1 MKEEITMHRK
11 ILGLFFIILML
22 FNVSVATAS
31 TFTMAGFDGQD
42 SSHVWSDNLF
52 FTRMQELTNTAFTFS
67 QYTDEAKWQAAK
79 DAMFAGGSLPDV
91 LFKAALS
98 VDEQLLYSDSG
109 QLIDLKP
116 LLAEYAPNLWNLL
129 LSNPDWM
136 AAITLPNGKIAA
148 LPTINTLAL
157 QNAMWINQT
166 WLDTLNLAMPTDFE
180 ALRSVLEAFQTQ
192 DPNRN
197 GKQDEIPL
205 SFLGAWDL
213 KFLGHAFGLV
223 ASDYN
228 IYVNDQG
235 QVQFLPLEDR
245 FMDFIQE
252 LTAMYQDGLL
262 DTNGFSTADSLRA
275 VSDSDADVTYGVFFG
290 PNPYHL
296 FTVELGD
303 QYTLLQPLSFDGKQ
317 VYRDLFGPIITGTFA
332 ITSACADPG
341 EALRWVDTLYT
352 QEGAIAA
359 MAGLEGDDYLWN
371 DDGTWGYTADLEVD
385 SSYVL
390 YDLSIYDT
398 GSMPWL
404 FPEGFYV
411 AYDIGSLRKTT
422 QSLINLKQYLVDPF
436 PYYYVLSAQQRV
448 QIEPLQAELGKYVDE
463 SIARFILG
471 ETDISVQAD
480 IDAFREGLALR
491 GVQEFISI
499 WQELYDQQRI
509 R

>member
-1 MKEEITMHRK
+1 MKGEITMRRK

-31 TFTMAGFDGQD
+31 TLTMAGFDGQD
-42 SSHVWSDNLF
+42 SSHVWSENLF
-52 FTRMQELTNTAFTFS
+52 FTRMQELTGTTFTFS
-67 QYTDEAKWQAAK
+67 EYTDEAKWQAAK
-79 DAMFAGGSLPDV
+79 DVIFTDGPLPDV

-98 VDEQLLYSDSG
+98 VDEQLRYSDAG

-116 LLAEYAPNLWNLL
+116 LLAENAPNLWALL
-129 LSNPDWM
+129 TDNPEWM
-136 AAITLPNGKIAA
+136 AAITLSNGKIAA
-148 LPTINTLAL
+148 LPTINTLSL

-166 WLDTLNLAMPTDFE
+166 WLDTLKLSVPTDFE
-180 ALRSVLEAFQTQ
+180 SLCSVLEAFRTQ

-205 SFLGAWDL
+205 SFLGPWDL
-213 KFLGHAFGLV
+213 KFLGHAFGLI
-223 ASDYN
+223 ANDYN
-228 IYVNDQG
+228 IYVDDAG

-245 FMDFIQE
+245 FITFIQA
-252 LTAMYQDGLL
+252 LAAMYNDGLL
-262 DTNGFSTADSLRA
+262 DENGFSTADSLRA

-296 FTVELGD
+296 LTVDLGD
-303 QYTLLQPLSFDGKQ
+303 QYTLLQPLMFEGKQ
-317 VYRDLFGPIITGTFA
+317 IYRDLFGPIITGTFA
-332 ITSACADPG
+332 ITSACADPAQ
-341 EALRWVDTLYT
+341 ALRWVDTLYT
-352 QEGAIAA
+352 QDGAITAL
-359 MAGLEGDDYLWN
+359 AGLEGEDYRWN
-371 DDGTWGYTADLEVD
+371 DDGTWGYTADLQVD

-390 YDLSIYDT
+390 YDLSLYDT

-404 FPEGFYV
+404 FPESFYA

-422 QSLINLKQYLVDPF
+422 QSLVTLKQYLVDPF
-436 PYYYVLSAQQRV
+436 PYSYVLSPQQRT

-463 SIARFILG
+463 SIARFVLG
-471 ETDISVQAD
+471 ETDVNAQAD
-480 IDAFREGLALR
+480 IDAFREGLAQR
-491 GVQEFISI
+491 GVQEFVTI